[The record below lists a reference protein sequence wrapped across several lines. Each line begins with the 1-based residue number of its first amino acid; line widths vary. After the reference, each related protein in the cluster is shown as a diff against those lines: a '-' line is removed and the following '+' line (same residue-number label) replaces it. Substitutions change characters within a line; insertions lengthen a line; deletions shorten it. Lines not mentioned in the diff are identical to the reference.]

1 MTAHRVSAHRMSAH
15 RVTAFRGHTRLA
27 SGPLRDVARRVW
39 RAIKDEA
46 PMSDALSPEAV
57 LLFDD
62 ATGRVI
68 DLEMRGG
75 EADMLAHLGATWP
88 THMASPTDDDGGDG
102 DGGDARSA
110 DVSPRG
116 RGRPKLGVVARE
128 ITMLPRHWE
137 WLATQPG
144 GASVALR
151 RLVEAARRTNA
162 DADRAQA
169 SRDAAYKFLNAM
181 AGDLPQFEEVIRALY
196 RDDAARYHEL
206 MAAWPADVGAHAA
219 RLAFPLSALAP
230 SE

>member
-1 MTAHRVSAHRMSAH
+1 VSARP
-15 RVTAFRGHTRLA
+15 VTAFRGHERLA
-27 SGPLRDVARRVW
+27 AGPLREVAQRVW

-46 PMSDALSPEAV
+46 PSSEVLSSEAV
-57 LLFDD
+57 LIFDE

-75 EADMLAHLGATWP
+75 EADMLAHLEATWP
-88 THMASPTDDDGGDG
+88 AHMASSTDGDRGDG
-102 DGGDARSA
+102 DGDDARST

-128 ITMLPRHWE
+128 ITLLPRHWE

-151 RLVEAARRTNA
+151 RLVDTARRTHA